1 MIQEIKIKN
10 FLSFKE
16 ETTFSFEAVK
26 AGDKP
31 KGYELKKDGYNRD
44 DDPLLIKVADDTYL
58 LRFAA
63 IFGANAAGKTNL
75 LTAINFLFGFMT
87 RKSYFDD
94 FGTGIKPFALDDTLQ
109 DAPSEFNLKFYID
122 GERYWY
128 QLIINKDRVINENLF
143 IYKSRQPS
151 NIFRRNEDKIEFN
164 QNIEPIDEAVLK
176 QLSINCLKNMSLLA
190 ARKTITT
197 DLPVLDK
204 VVNWIFT
211 SLTDI
216 IENNDDFFSMA
227 ERILLENPEI
237 EEHLIDFL
245 HKADF
250 NISKIETE
258 VDKKEIPEDVLKSL
272 LSDPN
277 VPEPAKQRLMKER
290 SFTTIKTYFYHTT
303 KVNGVEVPHRLPSS
317 WQSRGT
323 KCVFSLETL
332 LYMLEQKKD
341 NFVSIDE
348 MEKSLHPDLMD
359 YIMERFLNKK
369 GSNSQLLITSHY
381 APLMDLKG
389 MRKDCIW
396 FAEKDRDTGNS
407 TLTPL
412 YKKKAS
418 NRRRSYA
425 DSYLKT
431 DNFNARP
438 EIKKE

>member
-31 KGYELKKDGYNRD
+31 KGYEHKKDEYNRD
-44 DDPLLIKVADDTYL
+44 NDPLLIKVSDDTYL

-63 IFGANAAGKTNL
+63 IFGANASGKTNL
-75 LTAINFLFGFMT
+75 LTAINFLFDFMT

-94 FGTGIKPFALDDTLQ
+94 LGTEVKPFSLDDSLQ
-109 DAPSEFNLKFYID
+109 DTPSEFSLKFYID

-151 NIFRRNEDKIEFN
+151 NIFRRTENKVEFN

-190 ARKTITT
+190 ARKTITSE
-197 DLPVLDK
+197 LPALDK

-211 SLTDI
+211 SLTDMI
-216 IENNDDFFSMA
+216 DNSDDFFAMA
-227 ERILLENPEI
+227 ERILSQNSEI
-237 EEHLIDFL
+237 EPHLTEFL
-245 HKADF
+245 RKADF
-250 NISKIETE
+250 NIEKIETE
-258 VDKKEIPEDVLKSL
+258 VDKKAIPEDILKSIVSDNDVPDKVKEKL
-272 LSDPN
+272 L
-277 VPEPAKQRLMKER
+277 KEK
-290 SFTTIKTYFYHTT
+290 SFTTIRTYFYHRT
-303 KVNGVEVPHRLPSS
+303 KVNGITEIHRFPSS

-323 KCVFSLETL
+323 RCIFSLETL
-332 LYMLEQKKD
+332 LYMLEEKND

-348 MEKSLHPDLMD
+348 MERSLHPDLME
-359 YIMERFLNKK
+359 YLMERFLNKK
-369 GSNSQLLITSHY
+369 GSASQLLITSHY
-381 APLMDLKG
+381 APLMDIKG

-396 FAEKDRDTGNS
+396 FAEKDKETGNS

-412 YKKKAS
+412 YKKKAA

-425 DSYLKT
+425 DGYLKAR
-431 DNFNARP
+431 NFDALP
-438 EIKKE
+438 KFK